1 MKTPLELFDEFKK
14 MPLGKQSLVAL
25 TTITIIVTFLSNYKT
40 LKNGSKEIVGKFTQD
55 ENVKEFMEDVT
66 KVLRSFSKVCKK
78 FFANGEKDESN
89 TSVNE

>member
-40 LKNGSKEIVGKFTQD
+40 LKNGSKEIVEKFTQD

-66 KVLRSFSKVCKK
+66 KVLHSFSKVCKK

>member
-40 LKNGSKEIVGKFTQD
+40 LKNGSTEIVEKFTQD

>member
-40 LKNGSKEIVGKFTQD
+40 LKNGSKEIVEKFTQD

-78 FFANGEKDESN
+78 FFSNGENDECN
-89 TSVNE
+89 T